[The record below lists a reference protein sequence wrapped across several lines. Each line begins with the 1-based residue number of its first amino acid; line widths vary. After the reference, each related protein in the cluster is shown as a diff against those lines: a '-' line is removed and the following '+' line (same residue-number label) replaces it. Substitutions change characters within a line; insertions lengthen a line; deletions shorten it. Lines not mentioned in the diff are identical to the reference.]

1 VITGDEVAFPVNVV
15 NALAERYKQLYVD
28 TAPTPEEATDIK
40 LRPLNNQDRSETMGI
55 YPGIWT
61 PNEDSYEMRGMQYSG
76 EPTLG
81 RYLVM
86 IQNFIKDGDRERGA
100 AKHSI
105 FATRTRNV
113 LYRDPVL
120 RVALPQLV
128 VTDLGVTE
136 RVKRWEVRSQRYFS
150 NELGGTWVYLSSLE
164 CLIETETT

>member
-1 VITGDEVAFPVNVV
+1 MITGDEVAFPTNVI
-15 NALAERYKQLYVD
+15 NAFAARFKQLWID
-28 TAPTPEEATDIK
+28 PAPTPEQATDIK
-40 LRPLNNQDRSETMGI
+40 LRPLNKDDRSETIGI
-55 YPGIWT
+55 YPALWS
-61 PNEDSYEMRGMQYSG
+61 PNEDSYEMRGMQYAG

-86 IQNFIKDGDRERGA
+86 IQNYIKDGDRERGA

-113 LYRDPVL
+113 LYRDTVL

-136 RVKRWEVRSQRYFS
+136 RVKRWEVRSQRFFS